1 MLSAEMLIV
10 VELVV
15 VVVVA
20 AAAAAVEIDFRLA
33 VGVETLE
40 PAEVSE
46 WNLARKL
53 LALWVVSSRLHK
65 RSERDEE
72 VG

>member
-15 VVVVA
+15 VVVVV
-20 AAAAAVEIDFRLA
+20 AAAAVEIDFRLA

>member
-1 MLSAEMLIV
+1 MLFAEMLIV

-53 LALWVVSSRLHK
+53 LALWVVSSR
-65 RSERDEE
+65 
-72 VG
+72 VGELM

>member
-1 MLSAEMLIV
+1 MLIV

-15 VVVVA
+15 VVVVV
-20 AAAAAVEIDFRLA
+20 AAAAVEIDFRLA

-53 LALWVVSSRLHK
+53 LALWVVSSR
-65 RSERDEE
+65 
-72 VG
+72 VGELM

>member
-33 VGVETLE
+33 AGVETLE

>member
-10 VELVV
+10 VEL
-15 VVVVA
+15 VVVA

-40 PAEVSE
+40 PAEESE